1 MIPMYPWLKNRL
13 TIRKSLTKK
22 LSLKL
27 PQTSNYGETQK
38 KNKSVVYS
46 SGTKYL
52 KLRAIFEPTRT

>member
-38 KNKSVVYS
+38 KKTNLLFILQAQN
-46 SGTKYL
+46 T
-52 KLRAIFEPTRT
+52 